1 MTSTRKYEHEPEMLR
16 QPSERQSEEAR
27 PDTALLAKGPRVAEV
42 AIPNAITLPAW
53 FTSAQACAVL
63 QLKARSFV
71 LIAGAQGIDRV
82 ASRARLASA
91 PPQQSITGSAV
102 PLGPGVTPST
112 SVAEAVRLMDDR
124 PADHV
129 AVVVAGAVLGIV
141 TRDDAAQALASGP
154 PRPRY
159 GGRSPGGGPAS
170 TGKAERLAA

>member
-1 MTSTRKYEHEPEMLR
+1 MLR
-16 QPSERQSEEAR
+16 QVSERRSEEPR
-27 PDTALLAKGPRVAEV
+27 RETAQAEGPRIAEV

-53 FTSAQACAVL
+53 FSSAQACAVL

-71 LIAGAQGIDRV
+71 LLAGAQGLDRV
-82 ASRARLASA
+82 AARARLAVA

-112 SVAEAVRLMDDR
+112 SVAEAVRLMDER
-124 PADHV
+124 SADHV

-141 TRDDAAQALASGP
+141 TRDDAARALGSGP

-159 GGRSPGGGPAS
+159 GAGFPGSGGPAS
-170 TGKAERLAA
+170 TAKAERLAA